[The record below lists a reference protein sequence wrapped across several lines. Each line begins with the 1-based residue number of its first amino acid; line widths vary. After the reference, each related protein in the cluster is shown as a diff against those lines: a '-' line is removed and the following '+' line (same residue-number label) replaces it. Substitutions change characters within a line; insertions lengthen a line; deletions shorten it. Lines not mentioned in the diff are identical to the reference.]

1 MKKTLVLSL
10 AAASVAA
17 AFSTASAADVRI
29 YGRIDTGLVYQHFS
43 GDSTAKDSFMMES
56 GLNTASRWGI
66 DASEKISDDL
76 SVGTRMESRFAS
88 DTGALK
94 GNRLFEGNAS
104 VKIVSKT
111 WGELAAGR
119 ISGIN
124 SGSGPYDFQFY
135 MDSTG
140 GGAFG
145 KALAP
150 VKSTRM
156 DNMLV
161 YRSPMVSGFQAT
173 LQHSLK
179 LEATQDGDE
188 SESAV
193 DRFYAAGLRYNS
205 GPLNL
210 TAVYEQTIWGHTEKT
225 AVNKAVTPTTDKKIL
240 TLGGSYR
247 FEPVTV
253 YLQAQ
258 YFDGVEKIDALK
270 TDSLGALK
278 GYGLYAGTQFWYG
291 LSSWQTMLYWRDYS
305 GDFRSGSGKLDASS
319 IGLASKFL
327 YRPSKTID
335 MYVGVGLAQWN
346 RLDGTKK
353 MTDKT
358 VNLYSGV
365 TKYF

>member
-43 GDSTAKDSFMMES
+43 GDSTKKDSFSMES
-56 GLNTASRWGI
+56 GPSTASRWGI

-76 SVGTRMESRFAS
+76 SVGARLENRFAS
-88 DTGALK
+88 DTGELK
-94 GNRLFEGNAS
+94 GGKGGNRMFEGNAS
-104 VKIVSKT
+104 LKVVSKT
-111 WGELAAGR
+111 WGEIAAGR

-124 SGSGPYDFQFY
+124 SGSGPYDLQFF

-145 KALAP
+145 NALAP

-156 DNMLV
+156 HNMLV

-210 TAVYEQTIWGHTEKT
+210 TAVYEQTIWGH
-225 AVNKAVTPTTDKKIL
+225 NQAVTPTTDKKIL

-258 YFDGVEKIDALK
+258 YFDGVEKIDELK

-353 MTDKT
+353 MTNKT